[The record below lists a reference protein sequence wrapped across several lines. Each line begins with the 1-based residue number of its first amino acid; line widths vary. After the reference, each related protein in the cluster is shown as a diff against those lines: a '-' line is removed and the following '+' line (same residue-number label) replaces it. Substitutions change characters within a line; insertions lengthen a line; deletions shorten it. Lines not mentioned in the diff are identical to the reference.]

1 MTTKRVEGERRDH
14 KVFVYAL
21 STCGWCK
28 KTKRFLRDNGVEYE
42 YMDVDTGTREEKR
55 AAIERLKEKGAPL
68 AFPVVI
74 VDDNKIISGFK
85 QDAIREALGL

>member
-1 MTTKRVEGERRDH
+1 MTTKRVEGEKRDH
-14 KVFVYAL
+14 NVFIYTL

-28 KTKRFLRDNGVEYE
+28 KTKQFLKDNGVEYE
-42 YMDVDTGTREEKR
+42 FMDIDTSTREEKR

-68 AFPVVI
+68 AFPVII
-74 VDDNKIISGFK
+74 VDDDRIISGFK